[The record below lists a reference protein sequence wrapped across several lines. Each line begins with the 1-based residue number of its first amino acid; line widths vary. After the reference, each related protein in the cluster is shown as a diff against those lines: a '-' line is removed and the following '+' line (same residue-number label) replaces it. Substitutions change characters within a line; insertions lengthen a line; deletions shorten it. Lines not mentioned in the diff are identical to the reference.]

1 MAFAS
6 HLPTHPRLG
15 AYLRLTLFALLGAAL
30 PGLAQAQATPPRVKA
45 EIGALMSRLEA
56 SGCQFYRNGTWYP
69 GAEAKTHLNRKFVYF
84 DARGGASSAEQFID
98 QAATRSSM
106 SGQAYL
112 VQCGAAA
119 PVESNAWLK
128 AQLAILRKAQADA
141 GR

>member
-6 HLPTHPRLG
+6 HPFTQPGLR
-15 AYLRLTLFALLGAAL
+15 ACLRLALLAMLGAAL
-30 PGLAQAQATPPRVKA
+30 PGLAQAQASPPRVKA
-45 EIGALMSRLEA
+45 EIVALLSRLEA
-56 SGCQFYRNGTWYP
+56 SGCQFNRNGTWYP
-69 GAEAKTHLNRKFVYF
+69 GAEAKAHLNRKFVYI
-84 DARGGASSAEQFID
+84 DARSGASSAEQFID

-128 AQLAILRKAQADA
+128 AQLAMLRKAQADT